1 MINGNYASGELKNS
15 CAVMLRRGNKHEWL
29 IGKILYSF
37 VVSVLHVTLLC
48 VTLMIFSEKSYNGSS
63 IYILGNLII
72 TSIYI
77 TLFQTFIQILLTS
90 ALSFIFC
97 FILLI
102 LSLYLNTPYLP
113 GRHLMI
119 DQIHEPFLI
128 SDLTFIL
135 CYGVILFILYI
146 ITTEYI
152 KKKDY
157 I

>member
-1 MINGNYASGELKNS
+1 
-15 CAVMLRRGNKHEWL
+15 
-29 IGKILYSF
+29 
-37 VVSVLHVTLLC
+37 
-48 VTLMIFSEKSYNGSS
+48 
-63 IYILGNLII
+63 
-72 TSIYI
+72 
-77 TLFQTFIQILLTS
+77 
-90 ALSFIFC
+90 
-97 FILLI
+97 
-102 LSLYLNTPYLP
+102 
-113 GRHLMI
+113 MI